1 MTMKILDIGCGPITK
16 KTGSVGMD
24 IRPAPHVDVVHN
36 INVFPYPFN
45 DNEFDYIEMSHIIE
59 HVDRPL
65 YVMNEVLR
73 IAKHGATIRII
84 TPHYASQLSYGDL
97 EHYHHFGW
105 ISFAQLANT
114 GLFKIQKYKIWFTD
128 LYKVFGISLLANLFP
143 RRWEKYLAFIF
154 PALYVEFFLT
164 VQKDPNSKQS
174 LVEKN
179 IY

>member
-1 MTMKILDIGCGPITK
+1 MKMLDIGCGPITK
-16 KTGSVGMD
+16 KQGSIGMD

-36 INVFPYPFN
+36 INIFPYPFN

-65 YVMNEVLR
+65 YVMNEVHR

-84 TPHYASQLSYGDL
+84 TPHYTSQLSYGDL

-105 ISFAQLANT
+105 ISFALLANT
-114 GLFKIQKYKIWFTD
+114 GLFKIDKYKLWFTD

-154 PALYVEFFLT
+154 PALYVEFFFT
-164 VQKDPNSKQS
+164 VQKEPGSKQS
-174 LVEKN
+174 LIEKN